1 MERLLLAGLIILA
14 NRIEGGL
21 VSSGS
26 GAGSIGCA
34 PSHGVVGSLIEL
46 LELLVHL
53 LRVLLQRH
61 GEHVRLLLLLAH
73 ILHIRRDHLH
83 AVHIALLVSV
93 SCWLT
98 TRELLGVHLVQEVA
112 KLRLHTVGSTLSID
126 AHRVRAETWA
136 LITLVRVRVL
146 ARLEVL
152 AELELAGL

>member
-1 MERLLLAGLIILA
+1 MRKIPLLALLVWRTYNLGVWRAALLSLLVERLLLAGLIILA

-61 GEHVRLLLLLAH
+61 WEHVRLLLLLAH
-73 ILHIRRDHLH
+73 ILHILILH
-83 AVHIALLVSV
+83 I
-93 SCWLT
+93 
-98 TRELLGVHLVQEVA
+98 R
-112 KLRLHTVGSTLSID
+112 
-126 AHRVRAETWA
+126 
-136 LITLVRVRVL
+136 
-146 ARLEVL
+146 
-152 AELELAGL
+152 